1 MIINNNYGANLAARI
16 LGESSKNLQ
25 KSLSRLSSG
34 SRIASPSDDAAGVGV
49 AMKFG
54 AQINRIQ
61 AARDNVG
68 NAVAFAQT
76 QDGFLEKVGNALD
89 RMSEL
94 AMLAQDQTKTDADRT
109 LYDKEF
115 QKLDEFVFNIRSKT
129 YNGMSL
135 FSGAT
140 VSFMAVTVGDS
151 GTTFGANAIDLSRS
165 DYNAITANVITS
177 SSAAATAL
185 TNVKTAIAALAND
198 RATIGANMS
207 RLEAESAAL
216 AIQKDNVGSA
226 RSRIADVDV
235 AVESANFAR
244 QQILVQSGTAML
256 AQANVLP
263 QAALRLIQ

>member
-1 MIINNNYGANLAARI
+1 MIINNNPGAAMAARV
-16 LGESSKNLQ
+16 LGESSSALQ

-34 SRIASPSDDAAGVGV
+34 SKIASPADDAAGTGV

-61 AARDNVG
+61 AAKDNLG
-68 NAVAFAQT
+68 NAISYSQT
-76 QDGFLEKVGNALD
+76 QDGFLQKIGNALD

-94 AMLAQDQTKTDADRT
+94 AMLSQDETKTNADRN

-115 QKLDEFVFNIRSKT
+115 QKLDDFVTAIKAKDFNGI
-129 YNGMSL
+129 SL
-135 FSGAT
+135 FSGTT
-140 VSFMAVTVGDS
+140 VFTVTTSDS
-151 GTTFGANAIDLSRS
+151 GTTMGGAGVTLTGGYWTSVA
-165 DYNAITANVITS
+165 S
-177 SSAAATAL
+177 SSVTNSSNASTAL
-185 TNVKTAIAALAND
+185 TNVKAAISMLAGS
-198 RATIGANMS
+198 RADVGANMS
-207 RLEAESAAL
+207 RYEAETSAL
-216 AIQKDNVGSA
+216 SVQKDNVSAA

-263 QAALRLIQ
+263 QSALRLIG